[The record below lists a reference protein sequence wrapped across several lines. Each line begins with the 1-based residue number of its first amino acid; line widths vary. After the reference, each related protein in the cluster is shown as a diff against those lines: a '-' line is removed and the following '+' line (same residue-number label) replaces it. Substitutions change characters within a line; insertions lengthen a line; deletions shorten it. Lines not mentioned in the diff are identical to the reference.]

1 MTAYSLNRTQL
12 GIIFQIATDGD
23 IIMELSADQDID
35 YAIWGP
41 FSTLSVAQAACNSMG
56 DQSPPNP
63 DNGNIVDCSFS
74 PTAIETPTITGAITG
89 EVYVMLITNYAGV
102 VQDISLSQTSGTGST
117 DCNIVT
123 NPPCSISAL
132 NANPS
137 GCDFT
142 TNTYSVSGTI
152 EFTSPPSSGSLVVED
167 CNGNITTV
175 DNFPFASSPQ
185 NFSITGLASDG
196 LPL

>member
-1 MTAYSLNRTQL
+1 MIRSLLFFVLTVLSFYSFSQGGVVCAEMAPICTDVGLNFTANA
-12 GIIFQIATDGD
+12 GIDQAGTTDPGNDYDCLISQPNPTWYYFQIATDGD

-41 FSTLSVAQAACNSMG
+41 FSTLSVAQSACNSMG

-74 PTAIETPTITGAITG
+74 PTEVETPIITGAITG

-102 VQDISLSQTSGTGST
+102 VQDIALSQTGGTGST

-123 NPPCSISAL
+123 TPP
-132 NANPS
+132 
-137 GCDFT
+137 
-142 TNTYSVSGTI
+142 
-152 EFTSPPSSGSLVVED
+152 
-167 CNGNITTV
+167 
-175 DNFPFASSPQ
+175 
-185 NFSITGLASDG
+185 
-196 LPL
+196 